1 MITISHVTKNM
12 SNTSHTTVF
21 EPYIEFKRS
30 GGT

>member
-1 MITISHVTKNM
+1 MNTISHVTKNM
-12 SNTSHTTVF
+12 SNTSYTTVF